1 MCDKADPQPPGVAQ
15 QPSELERELSAL
27 LNKHSAEN
35 GSDTP
40 DFVLA
45 RFLMCC
51 LEAFDAAHNRCRQ
64 WEAPSQE

>member
-1 MCDKADPQPPGVAQ
+1 MSDDALRT
-15 QPSELERELSAL
+15 ELAAL

-45 RFLMCC
+45 QFLLNC
-51 LEAFDAAHNRCRQ
+51 LHAFDVAVADRTR
-64 WEAPSQE
+64 WYGKEGGDA

>member
-1 MCDKADPQPPGVAQ
+1 MSDDALRT
-15 QPSELERELSAL
+15 ELAEV

-45 RFLMCC
+45 QFLLNC
-51 LEAFDAAHNRCRQ
+51 LHAFDVAVADRTR
-64 WEAPSQE
+64 WYGKEE